1 METVKVKTTIRNDG
15 RLKIDVPSHLI
26 GDVEVMLIIESK
38 TTARNAY
45 DFSAI
50 AGKLSVK
57 IDPLKYQA
65 DIRNEW

>member
-1 METVKVKTTIRNDG
+1 METVKVKTTIRHDG
-15 RLKIDVPSHLI
+15 RLKIDVPSRLI

-38 TTARNAY
+38 PSVKATY
-45 DFSAI
+45 DFSDL

-57 IDPLKYQA
+57 IDPLKYQT